1 MEGKTLEWNT
11 PNKEESIKEMSRLQS
26 KKKKSCI
33 FYLNEK
39 CEIASYKGK
48 NLFNERTE
56 ILGACRHRKQI

>member
-11 PNKEESIKEMSRLQS
+11 PNKMESIKEMSRLQS
-26 KKKKSCI
+26 KKRNCI

-39 CEIASYKGK
+39 YEIASYKGK